1 MYHITTTNSGQY
13 EQTSRIGGVAHI
25 NQADY
30 PVCPVTQKPMLLLM
44 SLKKDLFDSGFAV
57 NNLLEDSNYCIS
69 IFLAVKI
76 HPEFGIGTNMPALYT
91 VNDPLQSEKI
101 KNGTVKVIL
110 HYDTGK
116 AVELAAMPPPI
127 PERKIVLT
135 KFSAQET
142 KDDFPAGQEWFEGSK
157 LTTSKFGAQFP
168 AWLQEPINI
177 DPEIMT
183 NFAPVF
189 RGFFGPEFILQ
200 LEDKLI
206 SAISPI
212 HSGLLGNDGIGYLY
226 LPTSVRNF
234 VKKYQQ
240 PVEIGNFFIQDT

>member
-1 MYHITTTNSGQY
+1 MYHLLTSELKQD
-13 EQTSRIGGVAHI
+13 EPASRIGGVANI
-25 NQADY
+25 EMAAY

-44 SLKKDLFDSGFAV
+44 SLKKDLFDAGYAV
-57 NNLLEDSNYCIS
+57 NNLLEDSNYAIS
-69 IFLAVKI
+69 IFLSVKI
-76 HPEFGIGTNMPALYT
+76 HPEFGVGSSMPGLYM
-91 VNDPLQSEKI
+91 VNDPKQAEKI

-110 HYDTGK
+110 HYDTGQ
-116 AVELAAMPPPI
+116 AAEIADLPIPI
-127 PERKIVLT
+127 PERKIVL
-135 KFSAQET
+135 SQLSEQEG
-142 KDDFPAGQEWFEGSK
+142 KQDFPAGQEWFEGSK
-157 LTTSKFGAQFP
+157 LAISKFGAQFP

-206 SAISPI
+206 SEISPI
-212 HSGLLGNDGIGYLY
+212 HSGLLGTDGMGYLY

-234 VKKYQQ
+234 IKKYQQ